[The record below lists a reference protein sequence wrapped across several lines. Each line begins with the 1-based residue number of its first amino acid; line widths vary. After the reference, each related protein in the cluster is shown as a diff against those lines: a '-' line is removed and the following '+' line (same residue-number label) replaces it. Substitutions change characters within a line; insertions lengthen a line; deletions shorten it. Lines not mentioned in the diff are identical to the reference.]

1 MYIHFGDGALV
12 YAFHGTGDRMLFT
25 GFSTKA
31 RSATTMGKQKLNIK
45 DLSTISFPSEVAR
58 SLSLNIMN
66 RHFGH
71 TSNENKLS
79 LINHV
84 LANPDDY
91 LQHDTLGLLAH
102 KLISKS
108 NTENF
113 KAYEL
118 NHEPKHFDVF
128 GSRHIEENAIRQMEL
143 VMRLPIVERGALM
156 PDAHQGYG
164 LPIGGV
170 VATSS
175 AVIPYGVGM
184 DIGCRM
190 ALSILDL
197 PGSYVEHRAY
207 EFKCALRD
215 HTHFGNDGGLEQKQ
229 DHDVLDH
236 PDFRLTEL
244 LRRLHGKAVRQL
256 GSSGSGNHFVEF
268 GIIELEE
275 GSRLLSDGLNRGS
288 YAAILSH
295 SGSRSL
301 GANIAKHYTDIAM
314 NRCKLPRE
322 AKHLAWL
329 DLASSEGE
337 EYWLSMNLAGE
348 YAKACHDRIHANLCD
363 ALGVR
368 IIASVE
374 NHHNFAWKEQLSDGC
389 EYIVHRKGATPA
401 GEGVLGIIPGSMTA
415 PGYVVRGLGN
425 AASLYSA
432 AHGAGR
438 KMSRLKAKNSVT
450 MSAMKKML
458 QSEKVTLIGGSP
470 EEAPLAYKDIE
481 LIMGSQSTLIKVE
494 GKFIPRIVRMAK
506 D

>member
-1 MYIHFGDGALV
+1 MPSLKAWLRSSTAL
-12 YAFHGTGDRMLFT
+12 HRLSMKD
-25 GFSTKA
+25 

-45 DLSTISFPSEVAR
+45 DLSTIAFPSEVAR

-71 TSNENKLS
+71 TPNEEKLS
-79 LINHV
+79 LISHV
-84 LANPDDY
+84 LAHPDDY

-102 KLISKS
+102 KLVSKS

-118 NHEPKHFDVF
+118 NNEPKHFDVF
-128 GSRHIEENAIRQMEL
+128 GSKHIEVNAVRQMEL
-143 VMRLPIVERGALM
+143 VMRLPVAERGALM

-170 VATSS
+170 LATRNT
-175 AVIPYGVGM
+175 VIPYGVGM

-197 PGSYVEHRAY
+197 PGSHVEHHAY
-207 EFKCALRD
+207 ELKCALSD
-215 HTHFGNDGGLEQKQ
+215 HTHFGNDGGLDQKQ
-229 DHDVLDH
+229 DHEVLDH
-236 PDFRLTEL
+236 ADFRLTEL

-268 GIIELEE
+268 GILEIEED
-275 GSRLLSDGLNRGS
+275 SRFITAGLGAGS

-301 GANIAKHYTDIAM
+301 GANIAQHYTDIAM
-314 NRCKLPRE
+314 SRCKLPRE

-329 DLASSEGE
+329 DLDSNEGQ

-348 YAKACHDRIHANLCD
+348 YAKACHDRIHDNLCD
-363 ALGVR
+363 ALGAHV
-368 IIASVE
+368 IAKVE
-374 NHHNFAWKEQLSDGC
+374 NHHNFAWKECLPDGH

-401 GEGVLGIIPGSMTA
+401 GEGVSGVIPGSMTA
-415 PGYVVRGLGN
+415 PGYVVSGLGN
-425 AASLYSA
+425 EASLNSA

-438 KMSRLKAKNSVT
+438 RMSRLKAKNSIT
-450 MSAMKKML
+450 MSTLKKML
-458 QSEKVTLIGGSP
+458 DSGEVTLIGGSP
-470 EEAPLAYKDIE
+470 EEAPMAYKDID
-481 LIMGSQSTLIKVE
+481 LIMSSQSTLVNVE
-494 GKFIPRIVRMAK
+494 GKFTPRIVRMAK

>member
-1 MYIHFGDGALV
+1 
-12 YAFHGTGDRMLFT
+12 
-25 GFSTKA
+25 
-31 RSATTMGKQKLNIK
+31 MGKQKLNIK
-45 DLSTISFPSEVAR
+45 DLSTINFPSDVAR

-71 TSNENKLS
+71 TPNTEKLS
-79 LINHV
+79 LINNV
-84 LANPDDY
+84 LTHPDDY
-91 LQHDTLGLLAH
+91 LNHDTLGLLAH
-102 KLISKS
+102 KLVSKS
-108 NTENF
+108 ITESF

-118 NHEPKHFDVF
+118 DDEPKHFDVF
-128 GSRHIEENAIRQMEL
+128 GSKHIELNAIKQMEL
-143 VMRLPIVERGALM
+143 VMRLPIAERGALM

-170 VATSS
+170 LATKN

-190 ALSILDL
+190 ALSILEM
-197 PGSYVEHRAY
+197 PGSYVDHHAY
-207 EFKCALRD
+207 ELKRALKD
-215 HTHFGNDGGLEQKQ
+215 HTHFGNDGGLERRQ
-229 DHDVLDH
+229 DHELLDH
-236 PDFRLTEL
+236 ADFQLTEL

-268 GIIELEE
+268 GIIEIGE
-275 GSRLLSDGLNRGS
+275 GSGLLPDGLGVGS

-301 GANIAKHYTDIAM
+301 GANIAQHYTNIAM
-314 NRCKLPRE
+314 NKCKLPRE

-329 DLASSEGE
+329 DLDSDEGQ

-348 YAKACHDRIHANLCD
+348 YAKACHDRIHANLCS
-363 ALGVR
+363 ALGATVV
-368 IIASVE
+368 SKVE
-374 NHHNFAWKEQLSDGC
+374 NHHNFAWKERMSDGN

-401 GEGVLGIIPGSMTA
+401 GKDVLGIIPGSMTA

-425 AASLYSA
+425 ESSINSA

-450 MSAMKKML
+450 MSAMKKIL
-458 QSEKVTLIGGSP
+458 DSEKVTLIGGSA
-470 EEAPLAYKDIE
+470 EESPMAYKDIE
-481 LIMGSQSTLIKVE
+481 LVMGSQSTLVNVE
-494 GKFIPRIVRMAK
+494 GKFIPRVVRMAK